1 MSLVSRK
8 AKFAKKG
15 KFVSLVSRKAKSAER
30 QIVSGEDPQQ
40 DPQVRLKR
48 SEKIYITNQ
57 KFQKKSNKKKKKEE
71 RHSIKRKKNVKKENT
86 IRTSLRC

>member
-57 KFQKKSNKKKKKEE
+57 KFQKNQIKKKKGRKTF
-71 RHSIKRKKNVKKENT
+71 IKRKKNVKKENT

>member
-57 KFQKKSNKKKKKEE
+57 KFQKNQIKKKKKRRKTFNKKKKERKEGE
-71 RHSIKRKKNVKKENT
+71 YD
-86 IRTSLRC
+86 